1 MTRYKIFYNQNA
13 GSSSSSS
20 SSSNNTYNIFTT
32 GIVNWFVFNDPEQ
45 NLIEFWNQEF
55 KDFIISKIPS
65 DFTEIKIYHYDPIL
79 TILEGNLIKLSE
91 GSQRNEIK
99 DYVYVNLIPKDFATD
114 RVNHSEFNDTR
125 LDINRIQTINQP
137 YIVLDFAHIFSYI
150 QIPNYVTYANYYGE
164 GLNQDPLQLNVLRTG
179 FIGNGFGRN
188 FSKAN
193 TFRINQDGSL
203 YTYINKMIDLEIDY
217 NINEPQKYF
226 EEIVEEVNN
235 LIIDN
240 IKAMKGANMYQ
251 IQHIID
257 EIKPSD
263 VDLINSIM
271 DKFMN
276 DKKIEAI
283 KEEII
288 NEIIVINQD
297 KIFSMEIK
305 N

>member
-1 MTRYKIFYNQNA
+1 MKRYKIFYNQNA

-32 GIVNWFVFNDPEQ
+32 GIVNWFVFDDPEQ
-45 NLIEFWNQEF
+45 NLIEFWNQEL
-55 KDFIISKIPS
+55 KNFIISKIPS
-65 DFTEIKIYHYDPIL
+65 NFTEINIYHYDPIL
-79 TILEGNLIKLSE
+79 TILEGNLIKLPE
-91 GSQRNEIK
+91 GSQREEIK
-99 DYVYVNLIPKDFATD
+99 KYVYDNLIPKDFATD

-125 LDINRIQTINQP
+125 LDINRIQKIEQP
-137 YIVLDFAHIFSYI
+137 YIVLDFAHIFRYI
-150 QIPNYVTYANYYGE
+150 QINGYVTYGK

-193 TFRINQDGSL
+193 TFIINPDGSL

-217 NINEPQKYF
+217 NIDEPQKYF
-226 EEIVEEVNN
+226 EEIVKEVNN

-240 IKAMKGANMYQ
+240 IKVMKGANMYQ